1 MLLWLQMSMLSPRLQ
16 LKVSQKQILT
26 PGLVQMVTVL
36 QLNRLELKDMIT
48 QEIAENPVL
57 EESADGVEELTP
69 EEVQAYLESERTSEP
84 SDQTILE
91 TVNGAA
97 AAEPGVAADGT
108 EAAAGFDYD
117 GVAPATMEAT
127 ATAPAIEVDAP
138 AADPITE
145 QKTDKDP
152 FDEIDF
158 GTFFEEYLDP
168 GYKSP
173 ASENVEKPSFETF
186 LSSPITLADHLH
198 SQLSVLVMS
207 EDVRDAAANIIGNLD
222 ENGYLTATLEEIAES
237 GQHSIEEVQEGL
249 RIVHSLDPA
258 GVGAKD
264 VRECLLLQIESR
276 NGRGGVAWQIVADH
290 LKLLETRQIKE
301 IAKVLGRPMEH
312 IQVALDV
319 IRHLDP
325 YPGLRYSDQGARQI
339 EPDVYIFKE
348 GDDYIIQLN
357 DDDLPQLRLNA
368 QYRKMLDR
376 DHEPNKEIRNYVK
389 DRYAAAIQLIKNIEQ
404 RKQTI
409 LKVCQSIV
417 RRQLEFLEHGIDQL
431 KPMMIKEVAEEI
443 GVHPSTVS
451 RAVASK
457 YADTPQ
463 GVFELRYFF
472 SEAVQGIA
480 GSGTPLLILKRRV
493 KKMIEEEDAQ
503 HPLTDEQ
510 ITARLKS
517 EGIDVTRRTV
527 AKYREDMKIPSTHQR
542 RTRN

>member
-1 MLLWLQMSMLSPRLQ
+1 
-16 LKVSQKQILT
+16 
-26 PGLVQMVTVL
+26 MVTVL

-57 EESADGVEELTP
+57 EESADGGEELTP
-69 EEVQAYLESERTSEP
+69 EEVHAL
-84 SDQTILE
+84 LE
-91 TVNGAA
+91 TERVSD
-97 AAEPGVAADGT
+97 PADQNVL
-108 EAAAGFDYD
+108 EAANGTVAGTDLEFEPEIPM
-117 GVAPATMEAT
+117 A
-127 ATAPAIEVDAP
+127 AP
-138 AADPITE
+138 AAEVAEAEPIE
-145 QKTDKDP
+145 PKADKDP

-158 GTFFEEYLDP
+158 GSFFDDYLDP

-173 ASENVEKPSFETF
+173 SSESVEKPSFETF
-186 LSSPITLADHLH
+186 LSSPVTLADHLH

-222 ENGYLTATLEEIAES
+222 DNGYLTVSMEEIAEA
-237 GQHSIEEVQEGL
+237 GGHSLEEACEAL
-249 RIVHSLDPA
+249 RIVQSLDPA
-258 GVGAKD
+258 GIAAKD
-264 VRECLLLQIESR
+264 VRDCLLLQLESR
-276 NGRGGVAWQIVADH
+276 NGKGGVAWQIVANH
-290 LKLLETRQIKE
+290 LKLLETRQVRE
-301 IAKVLGRPMEH
+301 LAKVLGRPIEH
-312 IQVALDV
+312 IQIAVDV
-319 IRHLDP
+319 IKHLDP
-325 YPGLRYSDQGARQI
+325 RPGLRYSDSGARQV
-339 EPDVYIFKE
+339 EPDVYISKE
-348 GDDYIIQLN
+348 GDDFLIQLN
-357 DDDLPQLRLNA
+357 DNDIPQLRLNA
-368 QYRKMLDR
+368 QYKRMLDR
-376 DHEPNKEIRNYVK
+376 DQEPSKEVRNYVK
-389 DRYAAAIQLIKNIEQ
+389 ERYASAIQLMKNIEQ

-417 RRQLEFLEHGIDQL
+417 RRQLDFLEFGIDQL

-457 YADTPQ
+457 YAHTPQ

-493 KKMIEEEDAQ
+493 KKMIEEEDTQ

-510 ITARLKS
+510 ITARLKA

-542 RTRN
+542 RVRN

>member
-1 MLLWLQMSMLSPRLQ
+1 VLSWLKMSMLSPRLQ

-57 EESADGVEELTP
+57 EESVDGIEELTP
-69 EEVQAYLESERTSEP
+69 EEMQSILEAERVSDP
-84 SDQTILE
+84 SDQVILE
-91 TVNGAA
+91 TVNGTGSEPEIAAGIPEASPPETDFDPAA
-97 AAEPGVAADGT
+97 AATLEP
-108 EAAAGFDYD
+108 AAA
-117 GVAPATMEAT
+117 APAQEA
-127 ATAPAIEVDAP
+127 EVPD
-138 AADPITE
+138 
-145 QKTDKDP
+145 QKTEKDP

-158 GTFFEEYLDP
+158 GTFFDDYLDP

-173 ASENVEKPSFETF
+173 ASEQVEKPSFETF
-186 LSSPITLADHLH
+186 LSSPVTLGDHLH
-198 SQLSVLVMS
+198 SQLSVLIMS
-207 EDVRDAAANIIGNLD
+207 EAVRDAAENIIGNLD

-237 GQHSIEEVQEGL
+237 GQHTLEEVKEGL
-249 RIVHSLDPA
+249 RVVQSLDPA
-258 GVGAKD
+258 GVGATD

-276 NGRGGVAWQIVADH
+276 NGRGGVAWQIVSNH
-290 LKLLETRQIKE
+290 LKLLETRQMRE
-301 IAKVLGRPMEH
+301 IAKQLGRPLEH
-312 IQVALDV
+312 VQMALDV
-319 IRHLDP
+319 IRFLDP
-325 YPGLRYSDQGARQI
+325 YPGLRYSGAGARQV

-348 GDDYIIQLN
+348 GDEYIIQLN
-357 DDDLPQLRLNA
+357 DNDLPQLRLNA

-376 DHEPNKEIRNYVK
+376 DQEPSKEIRNYVK

-472 SEAVQGIA
+472 SEAVQGSA
-480 GSGTPLLILKRRV
+480 GSATPLLILKRRV
-493 KKMIEEEDAQ
+493 KKMIEEEDTQ

-510 ITARLKS
+510 ITARLKD

-542 RTRN
+542 RVRA